1 MKLTSL
7 EELMITEMGM
17 PQITGQV
24 FLQLQQEDR
33 SDGRRLVALF
43 GIIAVPNT
51 LEVNKQYDLGG
62 SVRGSG
68 DFKLAFGNP
77 HEWQDVNGEGYQGK
91 GVSGMLKSVAWR
103 V

>member
-33 SDGRRLVALF
+33 PDGRRLVALF
-43 GIIAVPNT
+43 GIIAVPNSV
-51 LEVNKQYDLGG
+51 EVNKQYDLGG
-62 SVRGSG
+62 IVRGT
-68 DFKLAFGNP
+68 DDVTLALGNP
-77 HEWQDVNGEGYQGK
+77 HEWQDVHGEGYQGK
-91 GVSGMLKSVAWR
+91 GVSGMLKSAAWR